1 MSLSVVTLTNIEG
14 KTGVEVTYPPTVDG
28 HVSLLGVS
36 LGLSP
41 TAFRDQILKKGFK
54 NEWSD
59 DNNINLTGQFYG
71 KASRLTI
78 SIGYVNRKPGCL
90 YSVRVSDL
98 KTLRLPQAKA
108 HFNQQVQK
116 MEATYGKGKREPSS
130 DQGYAKH
137 TIPVGKGF
145 VTVEMMNEDEM
156 EGASDFYLVLV
167 YLQDFKD

>member
-78 SIGYVNRKPGCL
+78 SIGYVNGKPGCL

-108 HFNQQVQK
+108 HFNQLVQK